1 MVTIRFIEDATLELA
16 TGDQKIAKGTVMNV
30 NEASAARWERRN
42 KAERLTGLR
51 TPASVTPVEPPAP
64 PPPPPAEPVTPVAP
78 VAPVAPP
85 APPPPPASEQ
95 PAGDGEQTP
104 PPPAPAPVPPAAPK
118 RGRPSQSS
126 AGNE

>member
-64 PPPPPAEPVTPVAP
+64 PPPPPPAEPVTPVAP
-78 VAPVAPP
+78 VAPVTPP
-85 APPPPPASEQ
+85 APPPPASEQ

-104 PPPAPAPVPPAAPK
+104 PPALAPVPPAAPK